1 MQSAHGVITA
11 MHKPSIKTITVKKL
25 ILFFLTASVLMFTII
40 VLSFRS
46 VAQKMIEDKALA
58 LSEVVMAGLTAH
70 MKAGIMDKSAS
81 FLDEIRQLKEVSQV
95 TVVRAPEL
103 NNQYGAGMA
112 GEKSEDP
119 FMQKVFKGKYPVFVM
134 TDFTVNPNIRA
145 VVPYIA
151 TSNGAIDCLNCHDV
165 AEGTVLGVVDI
176 GLNLTEYRNRS
187 LRAVLWI
194 VSLSVLFITLLVGNI
209 FQTIQTFVKQP
220 LDALVKNAK
229 RAFLQHEPVDLQQ
242 FKSAEFH
249 NVANEFNQFNREII
263 SNQVLLEQ
271 KNEALLQMNTEIE
284 ATLKETVFTMGLI
297 EEYRSKETKNH
308 TRRVAEYSR
317 FLASMMRLPENQV
330 ELIATAAPLHDIGK
344 MGISDAIL
352 LKAEKLTPEERMMM
366 RSHPEIGFT
375 MLRHSSHD
383 ILKAATII
391 AHQHHER
398 WDGSGYPKG
407 LKGDEIHIYGRIV
420 SLADVLDA
428 LFSERPYKHA
438 WPLESVTAFIKR
450 ERGKMFDPAVVD
462 VFFSHVDGFIKI
474 HQHYHEH

>member
-1 MQSAHGVITA
+1 MR
-11 MHKPSIKTITVKKL
+11 KPSIKAITVKKL
-25 ILFFLTASVLMFTII
+25 IFFLLTASALMFTII

-46 VAQKMIEDKALA
+46 VSQKMIEDKALA

-70 MKAGIMDKSAS
+70 MNAGIIDKSPS
-81 FLDEIRQLKEVSQV
+81 FLDEIRQLKEVSRI
-95 TVVRAPEL
+95 TVIRAPEV
-103 NNQYGAGMA
+103 NKQYGAGSA
-112 GEKSEDP
+112 SEKHSDAVIE
-119 FMQKVFKGKYPVFVM
+119 KVLKGKGPIFIM
-134 TDFTVNPNIRA
+134 ADFTVNPNIRA

-151 TSNGAIDCLNCHDV
+151 TTKGATNCLNCHETV
-165 AEGTVLGVVDI
+165 EGAVLGVVDM

-187 LRAVLWI
+187 LKAVLWI
-194 VSLSVLFITLLVGNI
+194 VFFSMFFTLLLVGNI

-220 LDALVKNAK
+220 LDALVKSAK
-229 RAFLQHEPVDLQQ
+229 RAFFQHEPVDLKQ

-249 NVANEFNQFNREII
+249 DVANEFNQFNREIL
-263 SNQVLLEQ
+263 SRQVLLEQ
-271 KNEALLQMNTEIE
+271 KNEALFQMNNEIE
-284 ATLKETVFTMGLI
+284 LTLKETVFTMGLI

-317 FLASMMRLPENQV
+317 FLASMMLLPENQV
-330 ELIATAAPLHDIGK
+330 DLVGTAAPLHDIGK
-344 MGISDAIL
+344 MGIPDAIL
-352 LKAEKLTPEERMMM
+352 LKPEKLTPGERRMM
-366 RSHPEIGFT
+366 RTHPEIGFT
-375 MLRHSSHD
+375 MLNHSSHD

-450 ERGKMFDPAVVD
+450 ERGKMFDPAIVD
-462 VFFSHVDGFIKI
+462 VFFSNVDGFIKI
-474 HQHYHEH
+474 HQHYHEY